1 MIGFDDF
8 ELAALLDVPL
18 SVVRQ
23 PVDAAM
29 NSLLRQI
36 KEGDTSGTQ
45 TLSMPGQ
52 LIIRDLC
59 GCK

>member
-1 MIGFDDF
+1 M
-8 ELAALLDVPL
+8 
-18 SVVRQ
+18 
-23 PVDAAM
+23 VDAAM

-36 KEGDTSGTQ
+36 KEGTTPGTQ

-52 LIIRDLC
+52 LIIRNSC